1 MRTRE
6 DFQAELDTLAQSG
19 PERAGRLVDAVLT
32 EAARRSASDVHFE
45 PTYRALEIRYRTD
58 GVLLQVATL
67 PRELAANVVARLK
80 VLAELLTYRLDIP
93 QEGRMSHA
101 LGQYGL
107 DMRVSTFPTIHG
119 EKAAVRLFDATGRTF
134 DLEQLGL
141 APHLVQRLM
150 AMLRERSGAILLTG
164 PSGSGKTTT
173 IYACLRH
180 LVQIGGRHIVTIED
194 PVEQV
199 IKGVS
204 QSQARPGTEF
214 DFARGLRSL
223 LRQDPEVIMI
233 GEVRDPETAG
243 TAIEAALT
251 GHLVISTLHAGSA
264 CGVVGRLLE
273 MGIETYLLTSGLK
286 AILNQ
291 RLVRRVCAA
300 CREPAGGHWEAR
312 GCDRCMGTGYQGRL
326 LLAEL
331 LTLDA
336 PLCQAILARSD
347 TATLEAAARPTH
359 GATIWTAADDAV
371 ADGRT
376 TPAEIERVLGPR

>member
-1 MRTRE
+1 MRTRA
-6 DFQAELDTLAQSG
+6 DFQAELDRLAHTG
-19 PERAGRLVDAVLT
+19 ADRACLLVDAILT
-32 EAARRSASDVHFE
+32 EAARRLASDVHFE
-45 PTYRALEIRYRTD
+45 PTHCSLDIRYRTD
-58 GVLLQVATL
+58 GVLQQVARL
-67 PRELAANVVARLK
+67 PRELAGNVVARLK
-80 VLAELLTYRLDIP
+80 VLADLLTYRLDIP
-93 QEGRMSHA
+93 QEGRMAHA
-101 LGQYGL
+101 LGQYGV
-107 DMRVSTFPTIHG
+107 DMRISTFPTIHG
-119 EKAAVRLFDATGRTF
+119 EKAAVRLFDATGQTF

-141 APHLVQRLM
+141 APDLM
-150 AMLRERSGAILLTG
+150 TQLMGMLRERSGALLLTG

-173 IYACLRH
+173 IYACLRY
-180 LVQIGGRHIVTIED
+180 LARAGGRHIVTIED

-199 IKGVS
+199 IEGVS

-233 GEVRDPETAG
+233 GEVRDTDTAAI
-243 TAIEAALT
+243 AIEAALT

-273 MGIETYLLTSGLK
+273 MGIESYLLTSGLK

-291 RLVRRVCAA
+291 RLVRRLCMA
-300 CREPAGGHWEAR
+300 CREPADAHWRAG
-312 GCDRCMGTGYQGRL
+312 GCDACLGTGYQGRL

-331 LTLDA
+331 LTLDG
-336 PLCQAILARSD
+336 PLRQAILACSD
-347 TATLEAAARPTH
+347 TATLEASAQPAERM
-359 GATIWTAADDAV
+359 TIWTAADQAV